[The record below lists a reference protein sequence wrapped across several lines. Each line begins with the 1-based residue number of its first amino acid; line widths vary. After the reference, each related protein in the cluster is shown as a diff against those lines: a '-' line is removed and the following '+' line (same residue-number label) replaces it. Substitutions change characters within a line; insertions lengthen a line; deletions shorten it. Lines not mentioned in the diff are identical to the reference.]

1 MAREEFVWEDLTPN
15 EEKVLA
21 DLRSKGVKIFAAP
34 IEIEENAESR
44 ARQFASLGITWKQVR
59 DYPIGSK
66 KVKVHYVPADEAT
79 YHLLTNDL
87 GNKYRDAYRKSRCM
101 IPGTLKPLIRCPD
114 ENKCSECPYPDCREK
129 HQTNEISYDVMI
141 ESGFERGGQDAEVY
155 EDPGFREIEIRMELD
170 DVCKA
175 IKAENPKFLVAI
187 VLKEYRGRN
196 VKEIAKFMN
205 DTERNIYYYISEAK
219 RIGKKYKEDNR

>member
-87 GNKYRDAYRKSRCM
+87 GNKYRDAFRKSRCL

-114 ENKCSECPYPDCREK
+114 ENKCAECPYPDCREK
-129 HQTNEISYDVMI
+129 HQANEISYDAII
-141 ESGFERGGQDAEVY
+141 ESGFESGANGALAAGNVDLLAGYSELGADGSTACGMWIY
-155 EDPGFREIEIRMELD
+155 SGFYANSAAPLDPAQQ
-170 DVCKA
+170 A
-175 IKAENPKFLVAI
+175 I
-187 VLKEYRGRN
+187 GRRN
-196 VKEIAKFMN
+196 NK
-205 DTERNIYYYISEAK
+205 DTSGLGLYS
-219 RIGKKYKEDNR
+219 D